1 MAVSI
6 GKVAY
11 AALFVGALP
20 AGLVLWARRLDAV
33 LPLAVPDARA
43 AGMVVGALG
52 AACMVMA
59 TIGLW
64 RRGRGLPMSPYPPSH
79 FVTTGIYGVVSHPI
93 YVGAV
98 LLSAGCSLA
107 WQSPGG
113 LWVVTPMLAAAATAW
128 VVGFESSATRARFGP
143 RATPPRLHL
152 PQATDE
158 APTAWDRVSV
168 WTLLLLPWLV
178 AYQAIEWLGTPP
190 DAVSTWLDW
199 DAAWPVL
206 SWTEAIYALSYPAV
220 LLMPFIAATR
230 RDLRWLMQRGWL
242 AMVLILPLYLLL
254 PLVAA
259 AKPVSGDGIMP
270 AVMRWERLR
279 DHPVTAFPAFHVVWT
294 VLAAVV
300 LRRRWPRL
308 RVLWGALV
316 LAVSASCV
324 TTGMHSLLDVLAGL
338 LAALVIVRIEQVW
351 GVIRDGAERIANGWH
366 EWTLGSVRCINH
378 GLFAAA
384 GSLCGLTLMIAL
396 AGSSQVWALI
406 GLAAASVV
414 GAALW
419 AQLVEGSSQLL
430 RPYGYYG
437 GVFGTIAGVA
447 IAALLGADAWLLW
460 AAFAIGGSLAQ
471 AIGRGRC
478 LVQGCCHGAECPAW
492 LGIRYHHPRSRVTR
506 LSSLGGRPLHPTQLY
521 SAGWMLLVTAI
532 LVRLWLLGAGLQFIV
547 GVYFLLTGVG
557 RFVEEH
563 FRGEPQTAVWHGF
576 RLYQWLALGSLVLG
590 AVLTAAGW
598 TPAPPP
604 TMPTPA
610 TLLGVLG
617 FTVVTYI
624 AYGVDFPRLN
634 RRFSRLV

>member
-1 MAVSI
+1 MTI
-6 GKVAY
+6 GKAAY
-11 AALFVGALP
+11 AALFMVALP
-20 AGLVLWARRLDAV
+20 GGLVFWAGRLDAV

-43 AGMVVGALG
+43 AGMVVAALG
-52 AACMVMA
+52 ASCMVLA
-59 TIGLW
+59 TAALW
-64 RRGRGLPMSPYPPSH
+64 RHGRGLPMSPYPPSH
-79 FVTTGIYGVVSHPI
+79 FVTRGIYGLVSHPI
-93 YVGAV
+93 YLGAV

-128 VVGFESSATRARFGP
+128 VIGFEASATRARFGP

-152 PQATDE
+152 PPATDD
-158 APTAWDRVSV
+158 APTAWDRVSAWALV
-168 WTLLLLPWLV
+168 LLPWLIG
-178 AYQAIEWLGTPP
+178 YQAIEWLGSPP
-190 DAVSTWLDW
+190 DAMSTWLAW

-206 SWTEAIYALSYPAV
+206 PWTETIYALSYPAV

-230 RDLRWLMQRGWL
+230 RNLRWFMQRGWL
-242 AMVLILPLYLLL
+242 AMVLILPVYLLL

-259 AKPVSGDGIMP
+259 AKPVPGDGFLSM
-270 AVMRWERLR
+270 VMRWERLR
-279 DHPVTAFPAFHVVWT
+279 DQPVTAFPAFHVIWT

-300 LRRRWPRL
+300 LTRRWPRL

-316 LAVSASCV
+316 VAVSASCV
-324 TTGMHSLLDVLAGL
+324 TTGMHSLLDVLAGF
-338 LAALVIVRIEQVW
+338 LAALGIVHIERVW

-366 EWTLGSVRCINH
+366 EWTFGPVRCINH

-384 GSLCGLTLMIAL
+384 GSLGGLTLMIAL
-396 AGSSQVWALI
+396 AGPSQVWALL

-419 AQLVEGSSQLL
+419 AQLVEGSPQLL

-437 GVFGTIAGVA
+437 SVFGTIAGVVV
-447 IAALLGADAWLLW
+447 AALMGADGWLLW

-521 SAGWMLLVTAI
+521 SAGWMLLVTTI
-532 LVRLWLLGAGLQFIV
+532 LVRLWLLGAGLQCIV

-576 RLYQWLALGSLVLG
+576 RLYQWLALGSLLLG
-590 AVLTAAGW
+590 AVLTATGW

-604 TMPTPA
+604 TMPTRE

-617 FTVVTYI
+617 FTVMTYI
-624 AYGVDFPRLN
+624 AYGVDFPGMN